1 MTLKCSDFVK
11 NCMGGLYCIA
21 NLLGVGRKKKHLR
34 MLWIL
39 FNPLQTEKKKNIP
52 ITNVKTKVFL

>member
-21 NLLGVGRKKKHLR
+21 NLLGVGRKKSIYGCYGFYLTPSK
-34 MLWIL
+34 
-39 FNPLQTEKKKNIP
+39 PK
-52 ITNVKTKVFL
+52 

>member
-39 FNPLQTEKKKNIP
+39 FNPLQTEMK
-52 ITNVKTKVFL
+52 